1 MPFYHDL
8 LQLIH
13 LFETYLGNPA
23 KQDSPVNFQ
32 EILHYDEQEELA
44 WPLIGFIQQWGFME
58 YLIPQHLG
66 GRFVSLD
73 VAFFLAKSLCRRDLT
88 TGIAL
93 GLSFLGAL
101 PLWIAGNERQKKD
114 LAESLRRGDI
124 TACALTEEEHGSDIM
139 ANEVVA
145 QPCANGWKLFGRK
158 WCINFATQGQ
168 SVTLLC
174 RTHARGGPLG
184 FSIFFLDKS
193 AIQSGF
199 MPTPKLPTL
208 GVRGLDISG
217 FSLDKVLLPHDA
229 LIGGE
234 KRGLE
239 ITYKTLQVSRTLC
252 ASFSVGAADTA
263 LRLTLSFSLHRQLYG
278 KRAYEIPVV
287 KQRLGELFVQLLI
300 ADCTALTVT
309 RAASVIPEKLSFWS
323 AIIKFLIPKITEGVV
338 EECSIIMGARG
349 YLRTTEWAMLQKIRR
364 DIPVVGLFD
373 GSSQVNLS
381 VIAGSLVPQ
390 AGMRGSCSP
399 NQLQKMEHIFNLDC
413 ICPELSLN
421 RLALF
426 TFAEDDILAG
436 LSVLKSKKISPL
448 IKAIRSELK
457 RLDRQVIALQG
468 QKQFDPR
475 SLTAFRLAEHYC
487 WIFAASCCVH
497 FWHHNQELMHKEL
510 PGLDWLNLAIQFIL
524 DKLNGRVNIEPKLQE
539 SMAEHLVR
547 FYEHHKMFSMVPI
560 KIPD

>member
-1 MPFYHDL
+1 MSSYHDL

-13 LFETYLGNPA
+13 SFETYLGNPA
-23 KQDSPVNFQ
+23 KQDTPVNFQ
-32 EILHYDEQEELA
+32 EVLHYDEQEELA
-44 WPLIGFIQQWGFME
+44 WPQIRFIQEWGFME
-58 YLIPQHLG
+58 YLIPQHLNG
-66 GRFVSLD
+66 QFVSLD

-88 TGIAL
+88 VGIAL

-114 LAESLRRGDI
+114 LAASLRRGDI
-124 TACALTEEEHGSDIM
+124 TACALTEEDHGSDIM

-145 QPCANGWKLFGRK
+145 QPCKNGWELFGRK

-174 RTHARGGPLG
+174 RTHAGGGPLG
-184 FSIFFLDKS
+184 FSVFFLDKS
-193 AIQSGF
+193 ALSGF

-217 FSLDKVLLPHDA
+217 FSLDKVFLPDDA
-229 LIGGE
+229 LIGGK

-239 ITYKTLQVSRTLC
+239 IIYKTLQVSRTLC
-252 ASFSVGAADTA
+252 ASFSIGAADTA
-263 LRLTLSFSLHRQLYG
+263 LRLALSFSLQRQLYG
-278 KRAYEIPVV
+278 KTAYEIPVV
-287 KQRLGELFVQLLI
+287 KQRLGELFAQLLI
-300 ADCTALTVT
+300 ADCSALIVA
-309 RAASVIPEKLSFWS
+309 RAASVLPEKLSFWS
-323 AIIKFLIPKITEGVV
+323 AIIKFLVPKITEGIV
-338 EECSIIMGARG
+338 EECSIVMGARS
-349 YLRTTEWAMLQKIRR
+349 YLRTTQWAMLQKIRR

-390 AGMRGSCSP
+390 AGMRGSCSS
-399 NQLQKMEHIFNLDC
+399 NQLQKMEHIFNLNC

-421 RLALF
+421 RLGLF
-426 TFAEDDILAG
+426 TIGEDDILAG
-436 LSVLKSKKISPL
+436 ISVLKSKKISPL
-448 IKAIRSELK
+448 ITAIRSEIK
-457 RLDRQVIALQG
+457 RLDHQVIALQE

-475 SLTAFRLAEHYC
+475 SLAAFRLAEHYC

-497 FWHHNQELMHKEL
+497 FWHHNQELMDKVL
-510 PGLDWLNLAIQFIL
+510 SGLDWLNLAIQFIL
-524 DKLNGRVNIEPKLQE
+524 NKLNGRVTIEPKLQE
-539 SMAEHLVR
+539 SIAEHLVL
-547 FYEHHKMFSMVPI
+547 FYEHHKMFSVVPI